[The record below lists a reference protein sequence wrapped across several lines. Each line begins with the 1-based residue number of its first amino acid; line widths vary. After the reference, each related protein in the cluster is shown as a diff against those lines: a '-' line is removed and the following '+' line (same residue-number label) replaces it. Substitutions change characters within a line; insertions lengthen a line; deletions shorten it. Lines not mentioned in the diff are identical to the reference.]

1 MKVVV
6 FAHTPPPFHGQS
18 YMVELMLAGLKSRDR
33 DGLQIFHVN
42 ASLSDR
48 VEEIGKFKWK
58 KLFLLMKYCVRAWRC
73 HLFDGADTFYY
84 IPAPGKRNAVYRD
97 WLAMVFCRPIF
108 KRIIFHWHAA
118 GLGSWLEKEAKP
130 WERRITRRLLG
141 RADLSIVLSEFGRA
155 DAMCL
160 SPKRIEIVPNG
171 IPDPCPDF
179 EKRVL
184 SDRQRRQK
192 ERSRGELTSF
202 IVLFAGTCSE
212 AKGLFATLDAVALV
226 NQQFTDRRLPISVS
240 LVVAGEFLSNAE
252 RNRFN
257 QRIARS
263 DLNACEEQSRCLV
276 DYVGFVSGPKKDELF
291 RRCDCLCF
299 PSLYPAEGQ
308 PVTIIEALAFGL
320 PVVATRWRGIPDLL
334 AGSEAR
340 LIDDQ
345 DPKAI
350 ANALKDLLNA
360 ETWTMN
366 RKLFLDNY
374 SLDKYV
380 DGLKCAFAKL

>member
-1 MKVVV
+1 
-6 FAHTPPPFHGQS
+6 
-18 YMVELMLAGLKSRDR
+18 
-33 DGLQIFHVN
+33 
-42 ASLSDR
+42 
-48 VEEIGKFKWK
+48 
-58 KLFLLMKYCVRAWRC
+58 
-73 HLFDGADTFYY
+73 
-84 IPAPGKRNAVYRD
+84 
-97 WLAMVFCRPIF
+97 MVFCRPSF
-108 KRIIFHWHAA
+108 KRIIFHWHAT

-130 WERRITRRLLG
+130 WEKRITHQLLA
-141 RADLSIVLSEFGRA
+141 RSDLSIVLSEFGRA

-184 SDRQRRQK
+184 PDRQRRQK

-212 AKGLFATLDAVALV
+212 AKGLFATLEAVALV
-226 NQQFTDRRLPISVS
+226 NRQFMDRRPLISVS
-240 LVVAGEFLSNAE
+240 LVVAGEFLSSVE
-252 RNRFN
+252 RKRFD

-263 DLNACEEQSRCLV
+263 DLSADQERSRRLV
-276 DYVGFVSGPKKDELF
+276 DYVGFVSGSNKDELF

-320 PVVATRWRGIPDLL
+320 PVVATRWRGIPGLL
-334 AGSEAR
+334 AGSQSR

-350 ANALKDLLNA
+350 ANSLEELTKA
-360 ETWTMN
+360 ETWTVN
-366 RKLFLDNY
+366 RTLFLENY
-374 SLDKYV
+374 TVEKY
-380 DGLKCAFAKL
+380 LERLRRAFAKL